1 MKKLTLI
8 ITVLLLSV
16 TVLFAQGAAEAA
28 KAEETF
34 VFTDDL
40 GREVTL
46 PVNIER
52 IAPSGSMASAFL
64 VAFDPDLFVGVTSKP
79 SAVEAEFFGNDFAS
93 LPILGTF
100 YGKKANLNR
109 EALIVA
115 APQVVIDVGEIKG
128 STADMI
134 SDLDKLSSDIGI
146 PVIFIE
152 SYLNGI
158 ADTFSRMGEALNREE
173 RGNELAAFAQEAVDY
188 AHTIAGQVTD
198 STNFYYATNQDGLG
212 AIPRGNFHAEVLET
226 VGGNNVVDTTISSGN
241 NQISLEELYKLNVE
255 MIFVLEDSAYDAIT
269 TKSEWAYLP
278 AVKTGNVNKVP
289 NVLFPMIDAPPAVN
303 RIIGIYYAVSKLY
316 PELNTVNFLSMA
328 EEFYSLYYGHTLTE
342 AEKRELSR

>member
-1 MKKLTLI
+1 MKKKTLL
-8 ITVLLLSV
+8 ITILLISI
-16 TVLFAQGAAEAA
+16 TVLFAQGTAEAA

-46 PVNIER
+46 PVNIDR
-52 IAPSGSMASAFL
+52 VAPSGSMASAFL
-64 VAFDPDLFVGVTSKP
+64 LAFDSDLFVGVTTKP
-79 SAVEAEFFGNDFAS
+79 SAVETEFFGIDYAS
-93 LPILGTF
+93 LPVLGTF

-115 APQVVIDVGEIKG
+115 SPQVVIDVGEIKG

-152 SYLNGI
+152 SHLNGI
-158 ADTFSRMGEALNREE
+158 ADTFSRMGEALHREE

-188 AHTIAGQVTD
+188 AHTIAGKVTD
-198 STNFYYATNQDGLG
+198 STDFYYATNQDGLG

-255 MIFVLEDSAYDAIT
+255 MIFVLEDSAYNAIT
-269 TKSEWAYLP
+269 TKSEWGYLP
-278 AVKTGNVNKVP
+278 AVQTNKVYRVP
-289 NVLFPMIDAPPAVN
+289 EVLFPMIDAPPAVN
-303 RIIGIYYAVSKLY
+303 RIIGIYYVASKLY
-316 PELNTVNFLSMA
+316 PELNTENFLSKA